1 MKVLNF
7 PFVQFVILT
16 NQPERISGSL
26 QKVRNSQSIT
36 TEWRPCPA
44 SIRFWVQSLVLEKKK
59 SGETL
64 NLLNSKALIVSNR
77 ASSVAEMLAGRA

>member
-36 TEWRPCPA
+36 TEMDN
-44 SIRFWVQSLVLEKKK
+44 FEQ
-59 SGETL
+59 
-64 NLLNSKALIVSNR
+64 
-77 ASSVAEMLAGRA
+77 